1 MAVTPEQRVSYIEG
15 MLASL
20 ATKADLGELRELLAE
35 MRGEVRAMRWTL
47 AVVGVGISI
56 VTLATRFIG

>member
-1 MAVTPEQRVSYIEG
+1 MTVAPGQRIGHIEG
-15 MLASL
+15 KLDSL
-20 ATKADLGELRELLAE
+20 ATKADLGELREQLAE

-56 VTLATRFIG
+56 VILATRFIG